1 MIGFVGLSHLGLVYS
16 LATAAK
22 GLDVVAF
29 HPDAALAERCNAGTF
44 PIEEPGFVD
53 LFHAHRSRIT
63 YSADIGALGDCDLV
77 FFALDIRTDEAN
89 RSDTAPLTQLI
100 GETIPRLRADAVVVI
115 LSQVSPGY
123 TRRLVGKLHAQGDL
137 RDRAVYYQ
145 VETLIFGAAVHR
157 AMEPERYIVGADDPA
172 TPLPRCFAQWHAAF
186 GCPVLPMRY
195 ESAELAKIAI
205 NFFLVSSVTTTNV
218 LAEVCESIGADW
230 SEIVPALR
238 LDKRIGPHAY
248 LKPGLGVAGGNLER
262 DLVTILSLPDRGG
275 ADDGVIL
282 AWQHNSAHR
291 RDWPLRTLRR
301 DVLDVNPQAVVAVW
315 GLTYKQD
322 THSIKNS
329 PSLALLAHLR
339 DHPVRAHDPVAE
351 IDPARFGW
359 IERCAS
365 PAEAATGADVLVVM
379 TPWALYGGVDI
390 ATVASRMRGR
400 VVLDPHGMLD
410 PDACRAAGLVHRRL
424 GC

>member
-22 GLDVVAF
+22 GFGVVAF
-29 HPDAALAERCNAGTF
+29 HPDAKLADQCSQGRF

-53 LFHAHRSRIT
+53 LFHAQRERIAYT
-63 YSADIGALGDCDLV
+63 ADPDRLGDCDLV
-77 FFALDIRTDEAN
+77 FFALDIRTDAAN

-100 GETIPRLRADAVVVI
+100 EETLPRLRADAAVVI

-123 TRRLVGKLHAQGDL
+123 TRRLVDSLTARGALNGRTVH
-137 RDRAVYYQ
+137 YQ
-145 VETLIFGAAVHR
+145 VETLIFGAAVQR
-157 AMEPERYIVGADDPA
+157 AMEPERYIVGAADPA
-172 TPLPRCFAQWHAAF
+172 SALPPRFAQWHATF
-186 GCPVLPMRY
+186 GCPVLVMRY

-262 DLVTILSLPDRGG
+262 DLVTILSLPDRSG
-275 ADDGVIL
+275 ADDGVIR

-291 RDWPLRTLRR
+291 RDWPLRTLRQ
-301 DVLDVNPQAVVAVW
+301 DVLAANPQAVVAVW

-339 DHPVRAHDPVAE
+339 EQRVRAHDPMAE
-351 IDPARFGW
+351 LDPEQFGW
-359 IERCAS
+359 IERCAT
-365 PAEAATGADVLVVM
+365 PVDAVDGADVLVVM
-379 TPWALYGGVDI
+379 TPWALYGSVDMM
-390 ATVASRMRGR
+390 AVAARMRGR
-400 VVLDPHGMLD
+400 LVLDPHGVLD
-410 PDACRAAGLVHRRL
+410 AAACRAAGLTHRRL